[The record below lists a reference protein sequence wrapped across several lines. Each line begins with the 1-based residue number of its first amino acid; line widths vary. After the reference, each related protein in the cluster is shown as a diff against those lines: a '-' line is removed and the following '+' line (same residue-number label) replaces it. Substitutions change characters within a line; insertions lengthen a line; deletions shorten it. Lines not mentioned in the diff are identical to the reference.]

1 MKKLQMR
8 QMEGLQG
15 GGYDGACGFMAAI
28 AVVAIFSTG
37 PLAPATGG
45 LDRCWF
51 YSSLWWFSFKSF
63 THVILNLLFK

>member
-28 AVVAIFSTG
+28 AFVAIFSTG

-45 LDRCWF
+45 LIGVGFTAACGG
-51 YSSLWWFSFKSF
+51 SLLS
-63 THVILNLLFK
+63 HLHM